1 MLLDGKAL
9 RDKLLLELK
18 EKIDTY
24 AIKPILAVILVGHNP
39 ASELYV
45 KNKQKVANSIGI
57 ETKLIRMPDNVSQEC
72 LLAQI
77 DELNKDTT
85 VTAILVQLPLPEHMS
100 VNAVIDKILPKKDV
114 DCFTNENLGRLYSNN
129 NPFIYPCT
137 PKGIVS
143 LIDEYNID
151 VSGKKVVVIG
161 RSNIV
166 GKPIAHMLSNRDAT
180 VTLCHSKTQNLTNI
194 TRDAD
199 IVVTAVGKTLLT
211 GNDIKNGAVVINVG
225 QYVDL
230 NGKICGDIDFE
241 SVSSIAG
248 YVTPIVGGTG
258 PMTILSLMQNTLV
271 LFELQN
277 GKFYLE

>member
-1 MLLDGKAL
+1 M
-9 RDKLLLELK
+9 
-18 EKIDTY
+18 
-24 AIKPILAVILVGHNP
+24 
-39 ASELYV
+39 
-45 KNKQKVANSIGI
+45 
-57 ETKLIRMPDNVSQEC
+57 C
-72 LLAQI
+72 L
-77 DELNKDTT
+77 
-85 VTAILVQLPLPEHMS
+85 
-100 VNAVIDKILPKKDV
+100 
-114 DCFTNENLGRLYSNN
+114 
-129 NPFIYPCT
+129 
-137 PKGIVS
+137 
-143 LIDEYNID
+143 
-151 VSGKKVVVIG
+151 GKKVVVIG

-199 IVVTAVGKTLLT
+199 VVITAVGKTLLT